1 LAKTLTSA
9 KRQQQTSAYQRTRG
23 AELRALLNKK
33 KRAEAPFMLVSA
45 IAAVIPISTA
55 VSAMISVAIASTDS
69 VAAVT
74 IDGGS
79 ADTPIRAAN
88 QSHILKV

>member
-1 LAKTLTSA
+1 
-9 KRQQQTSAYQRTRG
+9 
-23 AELRALLNKK
+23 
-33 KRAEAPFMLVSA
+33 MLVSA

-79 ADTPIRAAN
+79 ADTPIRTAN
-88 QSHILKV
+88 QSHILNV